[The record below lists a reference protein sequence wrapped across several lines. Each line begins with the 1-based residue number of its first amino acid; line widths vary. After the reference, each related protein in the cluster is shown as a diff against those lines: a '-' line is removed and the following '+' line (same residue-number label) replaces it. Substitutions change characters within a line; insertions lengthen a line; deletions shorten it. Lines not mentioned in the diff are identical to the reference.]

1 MPTYSCDLRE
11 RIIAAREDGHSAEE
25 VARLFRVSR
34 RSVERYWKTYQTT
47 GAVEPKQRGGYRRS
61 CLEGH
66 DGRLRA
72 WIGEKKDLT
81 LAQLRE
87 RIDHRQSLL
96 PQGAGSGR
104 SHCRPWSAALLSAC
118 LQPGPQ
124 SHRDGIFKTQSA
136 PAPGGCPTLER
147 PAGSRRS
154 RPGHLLGGTM
164 PQLPSSCPICDR
176 LNRKCSNANQEIGG
190 PGDSRVAPN

>member
-87 RIDHRQSLL
+87 RI
-96 PQGAGSGR
+96 AGDLGIKVGNT
-104 SHCRPWSAALLSAC
+104 AL
-118 LQPGPQ
+118 
-124 SHRDGIFKTQSA
+124 KTQSA

-176 LNRKCSNANQEIGG
+176 LNRKCSRA
-190 PGDSRVAPN
+190 APWVTRFRIKP

>member
-87 RIDHRQSLL
+87 RIAGDLGIKVGNTALFRQTTLADLRTPIEAGHLGVEARLIDKDQPLNRPVFLLLL
-96 PQGAGSGR
+96 P
-104 SHCRPWSAALLSAC
+104 AL
-118 LQPGPQ
+118 
-124 SHRDGIFKTQSA
+124 T
-136 PAPGGCPTLER
+136 GGLEVL
-147 PAGSRRS
+147 PV
-154 RPGHLLGGTM
+154 LLGGA
-164 PQLPSSCPICDR
+164 QRFFYS
-176 LNRKCSNANQEIGG
+176 
-190 PGDSRVAPN
+190 

>member
-47 GAVEPKQRGGYRRS
+47 GAVEPKQRGGYRR
-61 CLEGH
+61 
-66 DGRLRA
+66 
-72 WIGEKKDLT
+72 
-81 LAQLRE
+81 
-87 RIDHRQSLL
+87 RQSLL

-176 LNRKCSNANQEIGG
+176 LNRKCSRA
-190 PGDSRVAPN
+190 APWVTRFRIKP

>member
-81 LAQLRE
+81 LAELRE
-87 RIDHRQSLL
+87 RI
-96 PQGAGSGR
+96 AGDLGIKVG
-104 SHCRPWSAALLSAC
+104 HCRPWSAALLSAC

-154 RPGHLLGGTM
+154 RPGHLLG
-164 PQLPSSCPICDR
+164 
-176 LNRKCSNANQEIGG
+176 
-190 PGDSRVAPN
+190 